1 MPATVSAVVPIPAVV
16 DRHPSMTKQ
25 FLLLF
30 IAIMVLMVAFAYEVG
45 TLAVES
51 DNIRIEHH
59 VVKDGMTG
67 NGYARYAGISTIE
80 ITMRPGTCSSMA
92 CGY

>member
-30 IAIMVLMVAFAYEVG
+30 IAIMVLMVAFAYEAG
-45 TLAVES
+45 SLAVAS
-51 DNIRIEHH
+51 NNIRIEHH
-59 VVKDGMTG
+59 VVKDGTWVDTSAPYKLPEKKHFFG
-67 NGYARYAGISTIE
+67 HCHERRNL
-80 ITMRPGTCSSMA
+80 
-92 CGY
+92 

>member
-1 MPATVSAVVPIPAVV
+1 MPATVSAVVPIPVAVE
-16 DRHPSMTKQ
+16 RHLNMAKQ

-59 VVKDGMTG
+59 VVKDGTWVDT
-67 NGYARYAGISTIE
+67 STPYKLPE
-80 ITMRPGTCSSMA
+80 KKHFWTLP
-92 CGY
+92 

>member
-1 MPATVSAVVPIPAVV
+1 MPATVSAVVPIPAVE
-16 DRHPSMTKQ
+16 RHPSMTKQ

-45 TLAVES
+45 TLVVTS

-59 VVKDGMTG
+59 VVKDGTWVD
-67 NGYARYAGISTIE
+67 T
-80 ITMRPGTCSSMA
+80 SSP
-92 CGY
+92 YKLPEKKHFWTLP

>member
-1 MPATVSAVVPIPAVV
+1 MPATVPAVVPIPVAVE
-16 DRHPSMTKQ
+16 RHPNMTKQ

-30 IAIMVLMVAFAYEVG
+30 IAIMILMVAFAYEVG

-59 VVKDGMTG
+59 VVKDGTWVDT
-67 NGYARYAGISTIE
+67 STPYKLPE
-80 ITMRPGTCSSMA
+80 KKHFWTLP
-92 CGY
+92 